1 MSYNIHRVQV
11 TRRQSTSTRKPLL
24 WLIGFLLAIQ
34 SNWSLKLIRNIELFI
49 FLLGVIFFN
58 KVLFFIYVI
67 ERTFGNSI
75 SCVLKIGLRRIDAMQ
90 IQCKLHNLVHCS
102 SLMLGNFGISSKL
115 PIYLK
120 KEATY
125 RAESFVNLE

>member
-11 TRRQSTSTRKPLL
+11 TRRQSTSTRKPWL

-34 SNWSLKLIRNIELFI
+34 SNWSLKLRNIELFI
-49 FLLGVIFFN
+49 FLLGGIFFN
-58 KVLFFIYVI
+58 KVLFFINVI
-67 ERTFGNSI
+67 GRTFGNSI
-75 SCVLKIGLRRIDAMQ
+75 SCVLKIGLGRIDAMQ

-102 SLMLGNFGISSKL
+102 SLMLGKFGISSKL
-115 PIYLK
+115 PVYLK